1 VSATSA
7 WRPPRIRAHLPLA
20 WLAAA
25 AALSLA
31 MWLAIERVTQPPT
44 HPRFAEML
52 TAVRAMQA
60 AAGVLAAEKTV
71 RGLMQPPE
79 ADPNRTGMI
88 GPEFAGLTTTLG
100 ELPSKRTTTNPDFA
114 AALVRL
120 LASLELARSTPVVI
134 VVSGSFVGG
143 NVAAVAAAEALG
155 LRPIVIASLSASMW
169 GAGEPEFNWL
179 DMAALLHERGLL
191 RARTVAA
198 VLGGEGAVGGG
209 MDATAIA
216 ALRASAAR
224 DGVPIIEARPFA
236 ALVEALLGRI
246 NAALG
251 EGVRPGAVINVGGAL
266 VGLGSCRESYELP
279 PGLSRR
285 PLSCTAGTPGLA
297 MRLSADGV
305 PLLHVL
311 NMRRLAVELGLPFD
325 PVPLPTPGDNRAVY
339 GSVRDAA
346 R

>member
-1 VSATSA
+1 VSAISA
-7 WRPPRIRAHLPLA
+7 WRPPRTRANLPLA
-20 WLAAA
+20 WLVGA

-31 MWLAIERVTQPPT
+31 LWFAIERATQSPI

-52 TAVRAMQA
+52 TAARAMQA
-60 AAGVLAAEKTV
+60 ASGVLAAEKTA
-71 RGLMQPPE
+71 RGLMQPPA

-100 ELPSKRTTTNPDFA
+100 ELGSKRTATNPDFA

-120 LASLELARSTPVVI
+120 LAALELARGTPVMI

-143 NVAAVAAAEALG
+143 NVAAIAAAEALG

-179 DMAALLHERGLL
+179 DMAQALRERGVI
-191 RARTVAA
+191 RARTIAA
-198 VLGGEGAVGGG
+198 VLGGDGAVGGS
-209 MDATAIA
+209 MDAPAVA

-224 DGVPIIEARPFA
+224 DGVPLVEARPFA
-236 ALVEALLGRI
+236 ALVEAVLERV
-246 NAALG
+246 NAALAD
-251 EGVRPGAVINVGGAL
+251 GVRPGAAINVGGAL

-279 PGLSRR
+279 PGLSKR
-285 PLSCTAGTPGLA
+285 PLPCTAGTPGLA

-311 NMRRLAVELGLPFD
+311 NMRRLALELGLPFD
-325 PVPLPTPGDNRAVY
+325 PVPLPTPGNNRAVY
-339 GSVRDAA
+339 GSGPSNPR
-346 R
+346 